1 MSGNLAEQSRAEVWL
16 FHCGLVVAGQ
26 LDTLF
31 ANCAGGLRLLDW
43 KRCRNVRFDSFGKSL
58 APPLEH
64 LEDCNGWLYSPGS
77 NGPGSRTRV
86 FLTNTPDPLKSAEY
100 AVQLNTYPGWRDMRG
115 RQPC

>member
-77 NGPGSRTRV
+77 NGPGSRTRA
-86 FLTNTPDPLKSAEY
+86 FLTNTPEPLKSAEY
-100 AVQLNTYPGWRDMRG
+100 AVQLNTYSGWRDMRG
-115 RQPC
+115 R